1 MEGMMSELPPV
12 VVARIDPSGRPAF
25 EELRC
30 RASADNLTG
39 ASRYQLVWEFP
50 GIPDVPSRIGELA
63 SDLGMP
69 KPGGVKVGR
78 AVLFA
83 RSAGKT
89 DVTELFSDA
98 ERSGIVVPDDNPAM
112 HQTDT
117 VDVEFIISGK
127 VDVIFPSGEKRTL
140 QAGDFMVMGGVPHEW
155 SNPYDEDCVLTIA
168 VVGAERTT
176 S

>member
-1 MEGMMSELPPV
+1 MSELPTV
-12 VVARIDPSGRPAF
+12 VVARIDQSGLPAF

-30 RASADNLTG
+30 SPSADNLTG
-39 ASRYQLVWEFP
+39 ASQFQLVWEIP
-50 GIPDVPSRIGELA
+50 EVPDVPSRIGELA
-63 SDLGMP
+63 RDLAMP

-78 AVLFA
+78 AVLLA

-89 DVTELFSDA
+89 DVTELFSDE
-98 ERSGIVVPDDNPAM
+98 ERSGFVVPEDNPAM
-112 HQTDT
+112 HQTDS

-127 VDVIFPSGEKRTL
+127 VDVIFPGGRKRTL

-168 VVGAERTT
+168 IVGARRTV